1 MFLFRIDEMGLSDE
15 SRVFVY
21 VGVLWYLHKSIHLS
35 GLKHTERPNKL
46 VATLSSDIK

>member
-15 SRVFVY
+15 SGVFVY
-21 VGVLWYLHKSIHLS
+21 VGVLWYLPKSI
-35 GLKHTERPNKL
+35 HTERPNKL